1 MKKALLFAL
10 AGLLAAVAP
19 ALAHSP
25 APANVNFSSERGV
38 PFGLAL
44 DGRLLTRGLARQLH
58 VGQLRPGLHWADFTL
73 PAAYGGVVRFQSR
86 VWLEPGVETS
96 FVLIARPGR
105 PLALRQVNAVALYD
119 RDRYDRDD
127 EDCDRDNDRYERR
140 SDDQNGYGNNRYP
153 DNGSNQ
159 NNGNDGYRAVP
170 NPNPYANNSNNP
182 NSYGNASGD
191 AGNYAGP
198 AASRPR
204 PSLDAEALSQ
214 AMQQRPFDDSR
225 LRLAKEALNQ
235 NSIPATDLKRLLRSL
250 RLEASRVEL
259 AKFAYP
265 HVADPQ
271 NFYQVY
277 EAFDFDT
284 SVREVQQAVG
294 AGR

>member
-73 PAAYGGVVRFQSR
+73 PAGYGGVVRFRSR

-119 RDRYDRDD
+119 RGYDRGYDCDDDRYEDRD
-127 EDCDRDNDRYERR
+127 RDHNRYERR
-140 SDDQNGYGNNRYP
+140 ADDQNGYGNNRYP
-153 DNGSNQ
+153 DNGGNQSN
-159 NNGNDGYRAVP
+159 GY
-170 NPNPYANNSNNP
+170 NPAPDPNP
-182 NSYGNASGD
+182 NSYGNAAAD
-191 AGNYAGP
+191 AGSYAGP

-225 LRLAKEALNQ
+225 LQMAKEALNQ
-235 NSIPATDLKRLLRSL
+235 NSISATDLKRLLRSL

-284 SVREVQQAVG
+284 SVREVQQAVA